1 MSAWILPCCVNDK
14 KEYYYEVDRAFE
26 KLKTIFWAQSKP
38 ITNIEVGDI
47 VYIYESSPVQAIGW
61 KCRVLAVKV
70 PPQNVNIDDS
80 EFEHGDGGVDGSYI
94 KITALGNDLG
104 YYDEES
110 RKKLSL
116 NELRNNGLKS
126 NLQGAERVK
135 PQLLKYISSFKVHK
149 LD

>member
-94 KITALGNDLG
+94 KITALAKYDGDSRSKFSYAELCAKGLTTKMQGPIRAKGQLLLYINSVRPSVV
-104 YYDEES
+104 YDE
-110 RKKLSL
+110 
-116 NELRNNGLKS
+116 
-126 NLQGAERVK
+126 
-135 PQLLKYISSFKVHK
+135 
-149 LD
+149 